1 MKLILA
7 VLTSALICGQAQDYA
22 IVVSTRTE
30 TNVGWREAVTALRQR
45 HSATVVTYQVSVEEV
60 LPALRKLFPRYACFV
75 VQPTEVSREFVARVH
90 RLTRRL
96 NDDPYP
102 DCFWGILT
110 GYDAANALR
119 IARCSGPLTI
129 HKVASGTPIPLEYF
143 DEGRWYS
150 ELDPGRHDEEGI
162 GRSIAG
168 NAGGVGYDRGPG
180 ESR

>member
-22 IVVSTRTE
+22 IVVSARTE
-30 TNVGWREAVTALRQR
+30 TNAGWREVVAELRQK
-45 HSATVVTYQVSVEEV
+45 HAATVITYRASVEEA

-75 VQPTEVSREFVARVH
+75 AQPTEVSRGLVAQVH

-119 IARCSGPLTI
+119 IARCSEPLTI
-129 HKVASGTPIPLEYF
+129 HKVAAGTPIPLQHF

-150 ELDPGRHDEEGI
+150 ELDSGRMMQK
-162 GRSIAG
+162 AK
-168 NAGGVGYDRGPG
+168 GGQPRDRA
-180 ESR
+180 ES